1 MFGRSGIGLMRSS
14 GGGLRPYVLETIM
27 GIPVLEQTIL
37 KAKGLTAE
45 QVATLEAL
53 GINGKADFGTVGTAD
68 TLVEIMPG
76 LDAAVAA
83 RVMEWATGAAPRAAA
98 AATAERMIIDSSD
111 AVYCV
116 HCKTR
121 QPKDY
126 KSGDLCPSCGKQAE
140 PVQSC
145 YWCSHSGPGKFCRS
159 CGAEFVAL
167 SEFDLAVLLKRE
179 GVAKEEIAKRLH
191 EMSQADK
198 DTLWGRVKRPHL
210 S

>member
-1 MFGRSGIGLMRSS
+1 
-14 GGGLRPYVLETIM
+14 M

-45 QVATLEAL
+45 QVAALEAL
-53 GINGKADFGTVGTAD
+53 GIGGKADFGTVGTAD
-68 TLVEIMPG
+68 TLAEILPG

-83 RVMEWATGAAPRAAA
+83 RVMEWAVGAAPKAAA
-98 AATAERMIIDSSD
+98 AGAPAAAERMIIDSSD

-179 GVAKEEIAKRLH
+179 GVAKEEIARRLH
-191 EMSQADK
+191 DMSPADK

-210 S
+210 

>member
-1 MFGRSGIGLMRSS
+1 MFGQPETDLMRTS
-14 GGGLRPYVLETIM
+14 GLRLRPNDLETIM

-37 KAKGLTAE
+37 KAKGLSAE
-45 QVATLEAL
+45 QVATLETL
-53 GINGKADFGTVGTAD
+53 GMNGKADFATVGSAE
-68 TLVEIMPG
+68 TLVEILPG
-76 LDAAVAA
+76 LDAAVAG
-83 RVMEWATGAAPRAAA
+83 RVMEWAVGAAPKAAA
-98 AATAERMIIDSSD
+98 ASSSTERMIIDSAD
-111 AVYCV
+111 AVYCL

-126 KSGDLCPSCGKQAE
+126 KAGDLCPSCGKQAE

-159 CGAEFVAL
+159 CGAEFVSL

-191 EMSQADK
+191 DMSQADK

-210 S
+210 